1 MYIKVATLML
11 SMIKNNIQTSMCE
24 SRSNPR
30 LRAWL
35 SNNKHNIYSRGDQK
49 VLGSY
54 LKHYNQNPKFPILPM
69 QIFVGQN

>member
-1 MYIKVATLML
+1 
-11 SMIKNNIQTSMCE
+11 MCE

-35 SNNKHNIYSRGDQK
+35 SSNKHNVYSRGDQK

-54 LKHYNQNPKFPILPM
+54 LKHYNQNHMFPILLM
-69 QIFVGQN
+69 QIFEGQY

>member
-1 MYIKVATLML
+1 
-11 SMIKNNIQTSMCE
+11 MCE

-35 SNNKHNIYSRGDQK
+35 SNNKHNLYSRGDQK

-54 LKHYNQNPKFPILPM
+54 LKTLQPKPHVPNPTNANICGAELMHSKNW
-69 QIFVGQN
+69 V